1 MKKNKIGYLGFL
13 GFTGLLGF
21 VDFWLFSFFSFF
33 TLFIF
38 LKGDER
44 IDRNMGRASLNAFAF
59 DTIIALF
66 SFAYVTS
73 SKTFEAMPL
82 FVALLS
88 QGLTIFSVS
97 YWYYNQKED

>member
-13 GFTGLLGF
+13 GFTGLLCF

-33 TLFIF
+33 TLFVF